1 VNILRRSI
9 ALGFIGRESL
19 AAEGWSMRIE
29 GYSDVG
35 RLLFLK
41 YFVQRIA
48 EADDGAG
55 ILTLGVDTRVL
66 DKRII
71 GTINERV
78 GV

>member
-1 VNILRRSI
+1 
-9 ALGFIGRESL
+9 
-19 AAEGWSMRIE
+19 MRIE

-35 RLLFLK
+35 RLLFRK
-41 YFVQRIA
+41 YFVQRIT

-66 DKRII
+66 DKRVI